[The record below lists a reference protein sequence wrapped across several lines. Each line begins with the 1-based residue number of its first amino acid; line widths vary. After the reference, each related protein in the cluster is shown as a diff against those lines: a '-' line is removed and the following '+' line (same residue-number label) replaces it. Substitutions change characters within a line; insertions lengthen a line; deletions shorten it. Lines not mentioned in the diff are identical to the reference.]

1 MYRALISHCHIYIRM
16 ILNCPRCTQI
26 KLHSWHHSHWIFFIF
41 HVILESYSNLYGTAY
56 PFLSSRAHI
65 WVLCDSWYLS
75 LIFSFCWR
83 VIVCFCRLY
92 VFICILYSSYDFR
105 FTPSTQCFCTNVV
118 YLLLTGTFCIRLMTF
133 VSHINFGIC
142 MCV

>member
-83 VIVCFCRLY
+83 VTYIYKCFHY
-92 VFICILYSSYDFR
+92 FVDIYSES
-105 FTPSTQCFCTNVV
+105 STEEQHNTSVNGLDATSNTDGNVDYNFKCF
-118 YLLLTGTFCIRLMTF
+118 
-133 VSHINFGIC
+133 
-142 MCV
+142 

>member
-26 KLHSWHHSHWIFFIF
+26 KLHSWHHSHWNLFIF

-56 PFLSSRAHI
+56 PFLSARAHI
-65 WVLCDSWYLS
+65 WVLCDSWCLS
-75 LIFSFCWR
+75 LICSICWR

-92 VFICILYSSYDFR
+92 VFICILYSSYDFC
-105 FTPSTQCFCTNVV
+105 FTPVLNVSV
-118 YLLLTGTFCIRLMTF
+118 QTWYIYYWHVHF
-133 VSHINFGIC
+133 VFVLWLSFHP
-142 MCV
+142 